1 MGTANEEIFEL
12 ENYVSYYNSRIS
24 KQGGGVAIFVHSSLE
39 CITVDNLTKC
49 VDNCAESLC
58 VEITLKNCKKIFVS
72 CIYRFPSTPISS
84 YIEFMESFYV
94 KSRRKTMFLC
104 GDFNINLL
112 KYEEHIDTNNF
123 TDQLFIAGFH
133 PLITRP
139 TRITCH
145 SGTLIDNIFTNE
157 LKTDIQSGI
166 IINDISDHLP
176 VFQICDY
183 VFNVHKVFRKP
194 SSKRLLNKENID
206 TFSNELMNV
215 NWDEIIS
222 TDDVN
227 LGYDNFIKVFKDL
240 YNECCP
246 YVPVK
251 NRHNYRKI
259 DKPWFTKSLRNAC
272 SKKNC
277 LYKRYLKSRTKDAEV
292 RYKMYKNKL
301 TAVLR
306 YCEKQYYTDLL
317 QNCKNNIR
325 ETWKVLKKVIGNEN
339 KKSQYPSEFKKNNNS
354 ITGNKNIAEEFN
366 NFFVNIGPQLARG
379 ITKCKENCMQYLSRE
394 HEGSMFLE
402 PVTETEVFNVVNKF
416 TNKTSKGYDDIDMTL
431 LKNVIHVI
439 LYPIVLMCNKSLESG
454 VFPDSMKTAKVIP
467 LFKKRFL
474 QL

>member
-1 MGTANEEIFEL
+1 MLIIVL
-12 ENYVSYYNSRIS
+12 KVCVLRLHCRI
-24 KQGGGVAIFVHSSLE
+24 V
-39 CITVDNLTKC
+39 
-49 VDNCAESLC
+49 
-58 VEITLKNCKKIFVS
+58 KNIFVS
-72 CIYRFPSTPISS
+72 CIYRSPSTPISS
-84 YIEFMESFYV
+84 FIEFMESFYV
-94 KSRRKTMFLC
+94 KSRRKTMFSC

-123 TDQLFIAGFH
+123 TDQLFSAGFH

-206 TFSNELMNV
+206 KFSNELMNV

-325 ETWKVLKKVIGNEN
+325 DTWKVLKKVIGNEN

-366 NFFVNIGPQLARG
+366 KFFVNIGPQLARG

-416 TNKTSKGYDDIDMTL
+416 TNKTSKGYDDIDMTFFV
-431 LKNVIHVI
+431 KKCNSC
-439 LYPIVLMCNKSLESG
+439 YIVSNCTY
-454 VFPDSMKTAKVIP
+454 V
-467 LFKKRFL
+467 
-474 QL
+474 